1 LATGTPEVIEIVV
14 FVYIESRSTFDPDP
28 QFCYLLLLGFW
39 SELGGYAEVQR
50 MVMSGVVTMEMFAAE
65 SVETFET
72 DKQALRVGLH
82 K

>member
-1 LATGTPEVIEIVV
+1 M
-14 FVYIESRSTFDPDP
+14 
-28 QFCYLLLLGFW
+28 LGFR